1 MAQTQAK
8 LEHFTFSVK
17 PNLNIQYSTKF
28 NLFTTYELQQTWPLA
43 TKSSEEKQFS
53 HQIATF
59 SKEIKKSPLNIKK
72 YIKMV
77 TKSYFVTEDITTG
90 DDHYRPSKKL
100 AKWDLG
106 RQKHSSPDINNR

>member
-1 MAQTQAK
+1 M
-8 LEHFTFSVK
+8 
-17 PNLNIQYSTKF
+17 
-28 NLFTTYELQQTWPLA
+28 
-43 TKSSEEKQFS
+43 TKSSDENKFS
-53 HQIATF
+53 LQIVTF
-59 SKEIKKSPLNIKK
+59 SKEINNPSPNIKK

>member
-1 MAQTQAK
+1 M
-8 LEHFTFSVK
+8 
-17 PNLNIQYSTKF
+17 
-28 NLFTTYELQQTWPLA
+28 
-43 TKSSEEKQFS
+43 TKSSDENKFS
-53 HQIATF
+53 LQIVTF
-59 SKEIKKSPLNIKK
+59 SKEINNSSPNIKK

>member
-1 MAQTQAK
+1 MM
-8 LEHFTFSVK
+8 
-17 PNLNIQYSTKF
+17 
-28 NLFTTYELQQTWPLA
+28 
-43 TKSSEEKQFS
+43 TKSSDENKFS
-53 HQIATF
+53 LQIVTF
-59 SKEIKKSPLNIKK
+59 SKEINNSSPNIKK

>member
-1 MAQTQAK
+1 M
-8 LEHFTFSVK
+8 
-17 PNLNIQYSTKF
+17 
-28 NLFTTYELQQTWPLA
+28 
-43 TKSSEEKQFS
+43 TKSSDENKFS
-53 HQIATF
+53 LQIVTF
-59 SKEIKKSPLNIKK
+59 SKEINNSSPNIKK

-106 RQKHSSPDINNR
+106 RQKHSSRDINNR

>member
-1 MAQTQAK
+1 MMM
-8 LEHFTFSVK
+8 
-17 PNLNIQYSTKF
+17 
-28 NLFTTYELQQTWPLA
+28 
-43 TKSSEEKQFS
+43 KSSDENKFS
-53 HQIATF
+53 LQIVTF
-59 SKEIKKSPLNIKK
+59 SKEINNSSPNIKK

>member
-1 MAQTQAK
+1 MTFGAQGK
-8 LEHFTFSVK
+8 S
-17 PNLNIQYSTKF
+17 
-28 NLFTTYELQQTWPLA
+28 LQQTWPMM
-43 TKSSEEKQFS
+43 TKSSDENKFNL
-53 HQIATF
+53 QIVTF
-59 SKEIKKSPLNIKK
+59 SKEINNPSPNIKK

-90 DDHYRPSKKL
+90 DETSFHHYRPSKKL

>member
-1 MAQTQAK
+1 M
-8 LEHFTFSVK
+8 
-17 PNLNIQYSTKF
+17 
-28 NLFTTYELQQTWPLA
+28 
-43 TKSSEEKQFS
+43 TKSSDENKFS
-53 HQIATF
+53 LQIVTF
-59 SKEIKKSPLNIKK
+59 SKEINNSSPNIKK

-77 TKSYFVTEDITTG
+77 TKSYFVTEDSTTG